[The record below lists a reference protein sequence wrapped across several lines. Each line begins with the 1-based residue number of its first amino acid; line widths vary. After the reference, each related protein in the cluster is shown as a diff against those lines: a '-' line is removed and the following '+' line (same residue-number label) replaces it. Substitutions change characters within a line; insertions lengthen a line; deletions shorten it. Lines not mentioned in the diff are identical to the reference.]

1 MRVKITTSVVFTPV
15 PIVNENCLGC
25 FFTDTGDSSCI
36 LSLSWTASSLSA
48 SITPFLTSPLRA
60 RASHRYAC
68 SAAAIG

>member
-15 PIVNENCLGC
+15 PSVKDSCFGC
-25 FFTDTGDSSCI
+25 FFTDTGESSCI

-60 RASHRYAC
+60 RASQR
-68 SAAAIG
+68 